1 MAFWLTQR
9 IWFSFQTAIN
19 VGASSGI
26 LPTKGLTMPLVSY
39 GGSSLIIMSIATA
52 ILLRIDFEMRVEG
65 VQALISSKPKSKVK
79 RQSSSLQEC
88 EFEEGNNE

>member
-1 MAFWLTQR
+1 
-9 IWFSFQTAIN
+9 
-19 VGASSGI
+19 
-26 LPTKGLTMPLVSY
+26 
-39 GGSSLIIMSIATA
+39 MSIATA

-65 VQALISSKPKSKVK
+65 VQALISSKPKPKVK